1 MHWNHPFAKTVGQVC
16 YRVIHDQLTEFP
28 NGHSEYGLQR
38 TSRDGESHVK
48 PSWAGTPY
56 DAAEGLKKW
65 LLRPTRT
72 SPTLKGIPILY
83 GTFSILAKKPDDWND
98 EDKALAKRRDAK
110 EVILGGQADSSK
122 DPRIQ
127 STCLTCGYHYQVLA
141 VPNIGANWIKHGHHF
156 SDFGTSLS
164 SAAMSL
170 PFAGIENAD
179 FSVEIDKKGHV
190 VSESIEVTIPANKK
204 DELVMKIE
212 KWIEENHFN
221 RSLLHIE
228 TPPFP
233 RLDEQA
239 VEDDKARFYIDV
251 RKDAEKE
258 TTRIG
263 FALDRTDD

>member
-1 MHWNHPFAKTVGQVC
+1 M
-16 YRVIHDQLTEFP
+16 
-28 NGHSEYGLQR
+28 
-38 TSRDGESHVK
+38 K